1 MELTFANF
9 FKSKRPFA
17 SYSFVICFILSLF
30 YLTSNRLN
38 KQRWKEVIV
47 SDGIGYYSYLP
58 ALFIYN
64 DLNYSYFYSDSLDY
78 IAIRFGA
85 GSFCYPVNNKAVNKY
100 YIGEALA
107 IAPFFIVADVIT
119 QLTNG
124 ERDGYSF
131 NYQASVAIAGL
142 FYFLFGIWMLIL
154 FLRNQKI
161 KEINTAI
168 IVLLFFLGTNLSYYA
183 IEQPYMSHI
192 FSFSL
197 MCWWLRIS
205 DLQVKNPKNS
215 RWLLLA
221 FVAGFITIIRP
232 INAILLVSIF
242 LVYPDFRLFKQ
253 QFSHLIKKPLVFL
266 TSVFIFFSFILIQSL
281 LYFKACGSF
290 WVDSYGNEG
299 FNFSS
304 PEIWNV
310 LFSFRKGL
318 FVYTPILL
326 LSIIG
331 FFYFGKNY
339 GKSRLVILLSI
350 LTLFTYVISSWWYWA
365 YGGSFGMRPF
375 VEVYPLFIWIF
386 AISLN
391 SISSILLKLLFS
403 FISFFCIYLNLV
415 QFYQSIAG
423 ILPYENMDSVKYKRL
438 FLKTE
443 LQFAYM
449 FPSLPEPPKS
459 DLIKGKEI
467 GLNFNGFEENY
478 GQITSFIDTLTKSK
492 GKKSICVNEK
502 RGEIAH
508 LFEFPLDK
516 LISKNDTLGWVIV
529 NADILIEDIDQNSSF
544 VLSLEHN
551 MEVYY
556 YQSQF
561 LIHQIQVENQW
572 QKGFFYFQ
580 IPEMKHIND
589 RIRLSVVNK
598 NEPKVYVDEL
608 SLKFFSPSN

>member
-1 MELTFANF
+1 MERPFANF

-17 SYSFVICFILSLF
+17 FYSLVICFILSLF
-30 YLTSNRLN
+30 YLSGNRLN

-85 GSFCYPVNNKAVNKY
+85 GSFCYPINNKAVNKY
-100 YIGEALA
+100 YSGEALA
-107 IAPFFIVADVIT
+107 IAPFFIVSDVIT
-119 QLTNG
+119 QLTHG

-131 NYQASVAIAGL
+131 YYQASVAIAGL

-205 DLQVKNPKNS
+205 DLQVKNPKNI
-215 RWLLLA
+215 RWMLLA

-232 INAILLVSIF
+232 VNAILLLSIF
-242 LVYPDFRLFKQ
+242 LVYPDFSLFKE
-253 QFSHLIKKPLVFL
+253 QFSHLIKKPLVLL

-339 GKSRLVILLSI
+339 GKSRLVILLTI

-529 NADILIEDIDQNSSF
+529 NADILMEDIDQNSSF

-589 RIRLSVVNK
+589 KIRLSVVNK
-598 NEPKVYVDEL
+598 NERKVYIDEL
-608 SLKFFSPSN
+608 SLKFFSPNN